1 MVHICNRDAESAV
14 ELRHGAGGGVPI
26 VYHHHP
32 HVTIFSVMFNKTV
45 QKKKKKEKENMR
57 KIYVN
62 YLLKFMYSYVKK

>member
-1 MVHICNRDAESAV
+1 
-14 ELRHGAGGGVPI
+14 
-26 VYHHHP
+26 
-32 HVTIFSVMFNKTV
+32 MFNKTV